1 MTDKVMKYEFL
12 MSVADFV
19 LLKEKVFDND
29 LDERSSANNFIVD
42 VLRYVEFVKQP
53 IDKWMF
59 VPTDKTGKVL
69 EPSDEGYNKA
79 MKKCLFY
86 GFSYHEYDWNDE
98 KRFMVRDSGVK
109 IYDIDLVSLTI
120 ENLITRYY
128 GILFILSD
136 TAIKKLKL

>member
-1 MTDKVMKYEFL
+1 
-12 MSVADFV
+12 
-19 LLKEKVFDND
+19 

-53 IDKWMF
+53 IGINGCLCQRIK
-59 VPTDKTGKVL
+59 PKVL
-69 EPSDEGYNKA
+69 EPSDEGYNKT

-98 KRFMVRDSGVK
+98 KRFMVRNSGVK

-120 ENLITRYY
+120 ENLITRHY